1 MHTRHA
7 PYALMPIQFQ
17 DYFVLSVKFT
27 FYVKDV
33 AKIIYCGEKTDNE
46 DDIDYEEDSLI
57 DDTLE

>member
-17 DYFVLSVKFT
+17 DYFVLSVKFI

-33 AKIIYCGEKTDNE
+33 AKIIYCGEKKQMMKM
-46 DDIDYEEDSLI
+46 ISI
-57 DDTLE
+57 MKKIH

>member
-1 MHTRHA
+1 
-7 PYALMPIQFQ
+7 MPIQFQ

-57 DDTLE
+57 DDTLK